1 MLQFIKRLR
10 NITGGKPI
18 GIKLCLGN
26 PFEFDSLVK
35 DIVSNRIMPDFITV
49 DGGEGGTGA
58 APLVFTNHIGN
69 PLLDALSL
77 VTKSLVK
84 YGIRKDIKVIASGK
98 ASTSFDIIKLIAL
111 GADGVNAARAFMFSL
126 GCIQARECNKNTCP
140 VGVATQDKFLS
151 SGLNVQDKKVRVY
164 NYHHKVMDEVKDV
177 LAVMG
182 IINMND
188 LKPSHIFMRVNNLEV
203 KSYDQLTTPFFEKN

>member
-177 LAVMG
+177 LAAMG